1 MMNQRPAG
9 TAGKLLLAV
18 ALAALTLAASG
29 CTKLRARDQ
38 LNKGVQAYKANK
50 FETAVNHFQ
59 NAINLD
65 PQLNVAKLYLATACA
80 AQYAPGVEDASN
92 VRWADCA
99 LENFKRVLDSNP
111 DQTQKV
117 LSIKGIA
124 SLYYNQKKFE
134 EAKQWHQ
141 KAIDADPNDPEN
153 YYSLA
158 VIDWTQSYAPRTEAR
173 LKMGLTDPTKP
184 ITDKKECQ
192 SLADAHMAQVDEGIN
207 MLTKAIDLRKDY
219 DDAMAYLNLLYR
231 ERADYRCGDAEAR
244 AADLKLADEM
254 VEKAKTTRQSK
265 ADKAKEQKGIIL
277 EQPTSGSTNQ

>member
-1 MMNQRPAG
+1 
-9 TAGKLLLAV
+9 
-18 ALAALTLAASG
+18 
-29 CTKLRARDQ
+29 
-38 LNKGVQAYKANK
+38 VQAYKANK
-50 FETAVNHFQ
+50 FESAVNHFQ

-65 PQLNVAKLYLATACA
+65 PELNVAKLYLATACA
-80 AQYAPGVEDASN
+80 AQYAPGVEGQEN
-92 VRWADCA
+92 LRWADCA
-99 LENFKRVLDSNP
+99 LENFKKVLESTP
-111 DQTQKV
+111 DRSQQV

-134 EAKQWHQ
+134 EAKEWHK
-141 KAIDADPNDPEN
+141 KAIESDPNDPEN

-173 LKMGLTDPTKP
+173 LKMGLTDPSKP

-192 SLADAHMAQVDEGIN
+192 ALADAHLAQVDEGIS

-254 VEKAKTTRQSK
+254 VDKAKTTRQAK

-277 EQPTSGSTNQ
+277 DQPQSGGTNQ

>member
-1 MMNQRPAG
+1 MINQRFTG
-9 TAGKLLLAV
+9 TAGKLVLAV

-65 PQLNVAKLYLATACA
+65 PELNVAKLYLATACA

-92 VRWADCA
+92 LRWADCA

-141 KAIDADPNDPEN
+141 KAIAADPNDPEN

-184 ITDKKECQ
+184 ISDKKECQ
-192 SLADAHMAQVDEGIN
+192 ALADAHMAQVEEGIT
-207 MLTKAIDLRKDY
+207 MLEKAINLRKDY

-231 ERADYRCGDAEAR
+231 ERADYRCADTEAR
-244 AADLKLADEM
+244 AADLKLADDM
-254 VEKAKTTRQSK
+254 VEKAKATRQAK

-277 EQPTSGSTNQ
+277 EPSGSSTNQ